1 MAGEASGLL
10 LREVGPPR
18 SSQHDARAVPGT
30 DMGGKNFLFCFML
43 DDFVWNKPSEMM
55 SLYRYSEWLNDVI
68 WGDFSC
74 F

>member
-30 DMGGKNFLFCFML
+30 DMVGKNFLYFFLL
-43 DDFVWNKPSEMM
+43 DDFVCVCNKPSEMM
-55 SLYRYSEWLNDVI
+55 SLYRYS
-68 WGDFSC
+68 G
-74 F
+74 